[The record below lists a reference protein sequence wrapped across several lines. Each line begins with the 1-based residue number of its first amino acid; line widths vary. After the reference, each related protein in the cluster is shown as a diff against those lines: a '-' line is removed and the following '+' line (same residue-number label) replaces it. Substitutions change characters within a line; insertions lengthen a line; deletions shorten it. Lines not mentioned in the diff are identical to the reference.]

1 MKLWWPIQSNA
12 EVEPES
18 WRILAIHKSYENR
31 YNNALDI
38 IKMPDDNPTT
48 TTIKGLDMSSLS
60 NRHAVFFGIFL
71 FASAAVAQTYPSK
84 PVTIMVP
91 YPAGGLSDVIAR
103 TVNTTLSKNMG
114 QPVLVENL
122 GGASG
127 AIGAQKVL
135 SAASDG
141 QMIFQGSPNEL
152 ILAPLAIS
160 AVKYKSED
168 FRLVQMIATAHIGF
182 VTRKDLAVN
191 NVDEFLDYARKEA
204 QAGRPI
210 TYASVGPGSFYHLL
224 GEHLS
229 KVSNIPMTHVPYK
242 GIAPALQDVM
252 GGQVDI
258 FLAPMGKANI
268 ELQKQGKL
276 KVLAM
281 LNTERVEAFKDY
293 PAISESKSLKTFAF
307 NIWTGYFV
315 KKDTPEPVVQVI
327 YKSITDALTDAS
339 VRSGLEANS
348 QSVAKPLSLQ
358 AMDKVYADGTAQFR
372 AIAKAINL
380 QPQ

>member
-1 MKLWWPIQSNA
+1 MSNKLNRCAAFFSGLF
-12 EVEPES
+12 
-18 WRILAIHKSYENR
+18 LA
-31 YNNALDI
+31 
-38 IKMPDDNPTT
+38 
-48 TTIKGLDMSSLS
+48 G
-60 NRHAVFFGIFL
+60 
-71 FASAAVAQTYPSK
+71 AACAQTFPSK
-84 PVTIMVP
+84 PVILMVP

-103 TVNTTLSKNMG
+103 TVNNALSKNFG

-127 AIGAQKVL
+127 SIGAQKVL
-135 SAASDG
+135 NAPSDG

-168 FRLVQMIATAHIGF
+168 FRLVQMIATAQIGF
-182 VTRKDLAVN
+182 LARKDLPVTT
-191 NVDEFLDYARKEA
+191 VDEFLDYARKEA
-204 QAGRPI
+204 KEGRPI

-229 KVSNIPMTHVPYK
+229 KTTNIPMTHVPYK
-242 GIAPALQDVM
+242 GIAPAIQDVL

-258 FLAPMGKANI
+258 FLAPMGKANV

-281 LNTERVEAFKDY
+281 LNSERLEPMKDY
-293 PAISESKSLKTFAF
+293 PAISESKSLKSFAF

-315 KKDTPEPVVQVI
+315 KKDTPEPIVQAI
-327 YKSITDALTDAS
+327 HKAITDSLTDPT

-348 QSVAKPLSLQ
+348 QLVAKPLSLQ
-358 AMDKVYADGTAQFR
+358 AVDKAYVDGTAQFR
-372 AIAKAINL
+372 AIAKTIDL

>member
-1 MKLWWPIQSNA
+1 MSNKFNRWAAFFSGVLLAGAAHAQS
-12 EVEPES
+12 
-18 WRILAIHKSYENR
+18 
-31 YNNALDI
+31 
-38 IKMPDDNPTT
+38 
-48 TTIKGLDMSSLS
+48 
-60 NRHAVFFGIFL
+60 
-71 FASAAVAQTYPSK
+71 YPSK
-84 PVTIMVP
+84 PVVLMVP

-103 TVNTTLSKNMG
+103 TVNNSLSKNFG

-135 SAASDG
+135 SAPSDG

-160 AVKYKSED
+160 AIKYKSED
-168 FRLVQMIATAHIGF
+168 FRLVQMIATAQIGF
-182 VTRKDLAVN
+182 LARKDLPVS

-204 QAGRPI
+204 KAGRPI

-229 KVSNIPMTHVPYK
+229 KVTDIPMTHVPYK

-258 FLAPMGKANI
+258 FLAPMGKANV

-281 LNTERVEAFKDY
+281 LNSERIESFKDY
-293 PAISESKSLKTFAF
+293 PAISESKALKTFAF

-327 YKSITDALTDAS
+327 YKAITDSLTDPA
-339 VRSGLEANS
+339 VRGGLEANS
-348 QSVAKPLSLQ
+348 LVVAKPLSLQ
-358 AMDKVYADGTAQFR
+358 AVDKAYVDGTAQFR

>member
-1 MKLWWPIQSNA
+1 MSNQC
-12 EVEPES
+12 
-18 WRILAIHKSYENR
+18 NR
-31 YNNALDI
+31 WAAFLS
-38 IKMPDDNPTT
+38 
-48 TTIKGLDMSSLS
+48 GL
-60 NRHAVFFGIFL
+60 FL
-71 FASAAVAQTYPSK
+71 TAAACAQTYPGK
-84 PVTIMVP
+84 PVVLMVP

-103 TVNTTLSKNMG
+103 TVNNTLSKNFG

-127 AIGAQKVL
+127 SIGAQKVL
-135 SAASDG
+135 QAPADG

-160 AVKYKSED
+160 AVKFKSED
-168 FRLVQMIATAHIGF
+168 FRLVQMIATAQIGF
-182 VTRKDLAVN
+182 LARKDLPVS

-204 QAGRPI
+204 KEGRPI

-229 KVSNIPMTHVPYK
+229 KVTNIPMTHVPYK
-242 GIAPALQDVM
+242 GIAPAIQDLL

-258 FLAPMGKANI
+258 FLAPMGKANV

-281 LNTERVEAFKDY
+281 LNSERLEPMKDY
-293 PAISESKSLKTFAF
+293 PAISESKSLKNFTF

-315 KKDTPEPVVQVI
+315 RKDTPEPIVQAI
-327 YKSITDALTDAS
+327 HKAITDSLADPA
-339 VRSGLEANS
+339 VRGGLEANS
-348 QSVAKPLSLQ
+348 QLVAKPLSLQ
-358 AMDKVYADGTAQFR
+358 EVDKAYVDGTAQFR

>member
-1 MKLWWPIQSNA
+1 MSIKVHRWAALLGGLF
-12 EVEPES
+12 
-18 WRILAIHKSYENR
+18 LA
-31 YNNALDI
+31 
-38 IKMPDDNPTT
+38 
-48 TTIKGLDMSSLS
+48 G
-60 NRHAVFFGIFL
+60 
-71 FASAAVAQTYPSK
+71 AACAQGYPSK
-84 PVTIMVP
+84 PIVLMVP

-103 TVNTTLSKNMG
+103 TVNNTLAKNFG

-135 SAASDG
+135 LAPSDG
-141 QMIFQGSPNEL
+141 QLIFQGSPNEL

-160 AVKYKSED
+160 AVKYHSED
-168 FRLVQMIATAHIGF
+168 FRLVQMIATAQIGF
-182 VTRKDLAVN
+182 LAKKDLPVST
-191 NVDEFLDYARKEA
+191 VDEFLDYARKEA
-204 QAGRPI
+204 REGRPI

-229 KVSNIPMTHVPYK
+229 KTTGIAMTHVPYK
-242 GIAPALQDVM
+242 GIAPAIQDLL

-258 FLAPMGKANI
+258 FLAPMGKANV

-281 LNTERVEAFKDY
+281 LNSERLEPMKDY
-293 PAISESKSLKTFAF
+293 PAIGESKALKNFAF

-315 KKDTPEPVVQVI
+315 KKDTPEPIVQSI
-327 YKSITDALTDAS
+327 HKAITDSLGDPA

-348 QSVAKPLSLQ
+348 QLVAKPLSLQ
-358 AMDKVYADGTAQFR
+358 AADKAYAEGTAQFR
-372 AIAKAINL
+372 AIAKTINL

>member
-1 MKLWWPIQSNA
+1 
-12 EVEPES
+12 
-18 WRILAIHKSYENR
+18 
-31 YNNALDI
+31 
-38 IKMPDDNPTT
+38 MPLSRNLFVSLITAFN
-48 TTIKGLDMSSLS
+48 GL
-60 NRHAVFFGIFL
+60 VFI
-71 FASAAVAQTYPSK
+71 APAWADAYPSK
-84 PVTIMVP
+84 PVSLMVP

-103 TVNTTLSKNMG
+103 TVNNTLSKNMG
-114 QPVLVENL
+114 QPVIVENL

-127 AIGAQKVL
+127 SIAAQKVL
-135 SAASDG
+135 NAPSDG
-141 QMIFQGSPNEL
+141 QIIFQGSPNEL

-160 AVKYKSED
+160 AVKFKSED
-168 FRLVQMIATAHIGF
+168 FRLVQMIATAQIGF
-182 VTRKDLAVN
+182 LARKDLPVN

-204 QAGRPI
+204 QAGRPV

-229 KVSNIPMTHVPYK
+229 KTTNIPMTHVPYK
-242 GIAPALQDVM
+242 GAAPANQDLL

-258 FLAPMGKANI
+258 FLAPFGKSYE

-281 LNTERVEAFKDY
+281 LNSERLESVKDY
-293 PAISESKSLKTFAF
+293 PAITESKALKNFTF

-315 KKDTPEPVVQVI
+315 KKDTTAPIVKTI
-327 YKSITDALTDAS
+327 HKAITDSLTDPA

-348 QSVAKPLSLQ
+348 QLVAKPLTLQ
-358 AMDKVYADGTAQFR
+358 AVGKAYSDGTAQFR
-372 AIAKAINL
+372 AIAKSINL

>member
-1 MKLWWPIQSNA
+1 MSKKFTQ
-12 EVEPES
+12 
-18 WRILAIHKSYENR
+18 LA
-31 YNNALDI
+31 A
-38 IKMPDDNPTT
+38 
-48 TTIKGLDMSSLS
+48 
-60 NRHAVFFGIFL
+60 FFGSMVL
-71 FASAAVAQTYPSK
+71 ASAAIAQTYPSK
-84 PVTIMVP
+84 PVTLMVP

-103 TVNTTLSKNMG
+103 TVNTTLAKNFG

-127 AIGAQKVL
+127 AIGAAKVL
-135 SAASDG
+135 AAPSDG

-160 AVKYKSED
+160 AIKYKSED
-168 FRLVQMIATAHIGF
+168 FRLVQMIATAQIGF
-182 VTRKDLAVN
+182 VTRKDIAAN

-204 QAGRPI
+204 AAGRPI

-224 GEHLS
+224 GEQLS
-229 KVSNIPMTHVPYK
+229 KVSGIPMTHVPYK

-268 ELQKQGKL
+268 ELQKTGKI

-281 LNTERVEAFKDY
+281 LNSERVEAFKDY
-293 PAISESKSLKTFAF
+293 PAISESKSLKNFTF

-315 KKDTPEPVVQVI
+315 KKDTPEPIVQVV
-327 YKSITDALTDAS
+327 YKAITDSLTDPA

-348 QSVAKPLSLQ
+348 QVVAKPLSLQ
-358 AMDKVYADGTAQFR
+358 AMDKAYADGTAQFR